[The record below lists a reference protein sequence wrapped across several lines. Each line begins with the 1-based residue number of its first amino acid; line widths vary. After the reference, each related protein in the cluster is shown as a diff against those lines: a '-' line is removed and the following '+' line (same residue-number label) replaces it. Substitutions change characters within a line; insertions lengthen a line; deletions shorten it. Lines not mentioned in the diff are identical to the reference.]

1 MKQRFDIQFFGGGS
15 STTTVPKR
23 NPEPEE
29 LVDLRNKLY
38 KAVLPGVDSYDP
50 TDWQRAE
57 ERSQNAQKQQDALIG
72 QQQGLLNRLP
82 GALDRSN
89 GILDEM
95 LGFVR
100 GDMANLANNR
110 MMGAVDDI
118 SNYVKGDMTST
129 VKEMQDVVRNGTV
142 PTALTDAAN
151 ASVNKGLQSGMGSM
165 LNNLAGRGV
174 VNSSIASKG
183 INGLAQNAADAM
195 NTNYLNAFNSVL
207 NGYNGVLSG
216 QGNVLNGY
224 NGVLNGLGNV
234 QNAYNSMLGGYGQ
247 ALSGAQGNAN
257 TLVNGAGALNSTIN
271 TLGQIPSQAYENAMA
286 SIMPG
291 FNLWKN
297 WQSSYDNRE
306 DYDTVVK
313 QGK

>member
-1 MKQRFDIQFFGGGS
+1 MSMSLYHRRKDGVRVQYRFDIQFFGGGS
-15 STTTVPKR
+15 STQQVQKR

-50 TDWQRAE
+50 TDWQRA
-57 ERSQNAQKQQDALIG
+57 RQVAGNAQKQQQQLLG
-72 QQQGLLNRLP
+72 QFQDTVGKNQGLI
-82 GALDRSN
+82 DE
-89 GILDEM
+89 ILD
-95 LGFVR
+95 FTR
-100 GDMANLANNR
+100 RDMA
-110 MMGAVDDI
+110 GGVKDI
-118 SNYVKGDMTST
+118 SSYVKGDMTDA
-129 VKEMQDVVRNGTV
+129 VKEMQNVVRTGAV
-142 PTALTDAAN
+142 PSALTDAAN

-165 LNNLAGRGV
+165 LNDLAGRGV

-195 NTNYLNAFNSVL
+195 NTNYLNAFNSV
-207 NGYNGVLSG
+207 V
-216 QGNVLNGY
+216 NGY
-224 NGVLNGLGNV
+224 NGVLNGHNSVLGGLGQVMNGYNNV
-234 QNAYNSMLGGYGQ
+234 LGGYAHGLQGGQ
-247 ALSGAQGNAN
+247 NNAASLLGGAQ
-257 TLVNGAGALNSTIN
+257 TV
-271 TLGQIPSQAYENAMA
+271 GQVPGQAYENAMA

-297 WQSSYDNRE
+297 WQNSYDRRE